1 MKLLILRNTYFWGL
15 VFNMNKITIAIDGYS
30 STGKSTVAKQ
40 IAKALGYVYV
50 DSGAMYRA
58 VTLYAIKKGL
68 INKDDFNKEALIYQ
82 LNKIEL
88 SFKFNEALGYAE
100 VYLNG
105 KNVESKIRT
114 LEVSGYVSQVAA
126 IAEVRQKLVAI
137 QKKIGEDK
145 GVVMD
150 GRDIGT
156 VVFPNAELKLFMTAS
171 AEKRAERRYIELKE
185 RGDDITYEAVLK
197 NVTERDY
204 IDTHREESPLIKAKD
219 AIEIDNSDLTL
230 EAQFE
235 KILQLARMTI
245 EGYE

>member
-1 MKLLILRNTYFWGL
+1 
-15 VFNMNKITIAIDGYS
+15 MNKITIAIDGYS

-40 IAKALGYVYV
+40 LAKALGYIYV

-58 VTLYAIKKGL
+58 VTLYAFQNGL
-68 INKDDFNKEALIYQ
+68 ISKGDFNKEALIHQ
-82 LNKIEL
+82 LDKIEL
-88 SFKFNEALGYAE
+88 SFKFNDALGYAE

-105 KNVESKIRT
+105 ENVERKIRT
-114 LEVSGYVSQVAA
+114 LEISGFVSQVAA
-126 IAEVRQKLVAI
+126 VAEVRAKLVVI

-171 AEKRAERRYIELKE
+171 AEKRAQRRYKELKE
-185 RGDDITYEAVLK
+185 RGDDITYEAVLQ

-204 IDTHREESPLIKAKD
+204 IDSHREESPLIKAKD

-230 EAQFE
+230 EEQFE
-235 KILQLARMTI
+235 KILRLVKMTTEGI
-245 EGYE
+245 E